1 MTSPSN
7 KPMTVQVIVD
17 DEDVAASISEHLS
30 KIGYHLRT
38 ARTGK
43 AGLEQFALSPA
54 KICILNYKLPDID
67 GIDLLKEINTIAP
80 DTLVIVILSRATIDA
95 AAEAIHYGAY
105 DFLAQPFQLD
115 ELETT
120 LFRASERIQQVERLR
135 RVRRRNLAI
144 AASLPLWI
152 GLGYLVATL
161 LWP

>member
-1 MTSPSN
+1 MASPAN
-7 KPMTVQVIVD
+7 NPITVQVIVD
-17 DEDVAASISEHLS
+17 DEDVVSSISEHLS
-30 KIGYHLRT
+30 KIGYYLRT

-54 KICILNYKLPDID
+54 KICIVNYKLPDID
-67 GIDLLKEINTIAP
+67 DSDLLKAINTIAP

-95 AAEAIHYGAY
+95 AAETIHHGAY
-105 DFLAQPFQLD
+105 DFLAEPFQLD

-120 LFRASERIQQVERLR
+120 LFRASEKIQQVERLR
-135 RVRRRNLAI
+135 RIRRRNLAI

-152 GLGYLVATL
+152 GLGYFVATL